1 MIGDHFINEAPM
13 NTPAW
18 LFVTLFLSAFGAIT
32 LYYAIRDLAVE
43 IVWPWLR
50 DKWQSRRKVA
60 A

>member
-1 MIGDHFINEAPM
+1 M